1 MWYGKNDNLDKTKD
15 PKKLWKLETG
25 EMAPWLR
32 AWAAPSEDA
41 ASLPSTHME
50 AYDCQELQS

>member
-1 MWYGKNDNLDKTKD
+1 MEKNDNLDKTKD
-15 PKKLWKLETG
+15 TKKLWKFETG

-50 AYDCQELQS
+50 VYDWRELQS